1 VDASADNSSSL
12 AASASATEETGA
24 TPVAFEAEGLGRAK
38 ESPRSFLQSA
48 RRNLTQEEA
57 QSPAGVRWLTHEV
70 ERLDQECAAQRSEI
84 TDLRGQ
90 CDRLKDQY
98 SDKRVEVETVKAASN
113 TSTRNEALSALCLA
127 GGSAGLGACTG
138 FIATPGATGLAIT
151 GTIISAVLIVG
162 SIGLRA
168 WK

>member
-1 VDASADNSSSL
+1 VDASADNSSS

-24 TPVAFEAEGLGRAK
+24 TPIASEGEGLGKAK

-48 RRNLTQEEA
+48 RRNLTPEEA

-70 ERLDQECAAQRSEI
+70 ERLDQECAAQRADI
-84 TDLRGQ
+84 TDLRSQ
-90 CDRLKDQY
+90 CDHLKDQFN
-98 SDKRVEVETVKAASN
+98 DKRVELETVKAASN
-113 TSTRNEALSALCLA
+113 ISTRNEMLSALSLA

-138 FIATPGATGLAIT
+138 FLSTPASGLAIV
-151 GTIISAVLIVG
+151 GSVISGVLMLG
-162 SIGLRA
+162 SIGLRV